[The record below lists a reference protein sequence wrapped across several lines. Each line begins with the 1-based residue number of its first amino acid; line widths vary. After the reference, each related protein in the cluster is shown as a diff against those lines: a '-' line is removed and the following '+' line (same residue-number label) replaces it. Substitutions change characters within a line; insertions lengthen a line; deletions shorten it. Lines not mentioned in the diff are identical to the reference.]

1 MANSKLPDAYPFTA
15 SRRDFLCRSWNGI
28 GALALAG
35 MLADDEAAGAAT
47 SPINPLEPRPQHLP
61 RKAKHCIFL
70 FMAGGVSHIDT
81 FEDKPLL
88 QKYAG
93 KSIPRPQGLSGE
105 VATALDA
112 PHSAMPSPW
121 GFQRHGESGRALS
134 TLFPHLGGC
143 VDDLAFVNGIRLDNN
158 NHGPATLH
166 VNTGS
171 QFPGSPSV
179 GSWIGYGLGTLNQN
193 LPGYVVIQDAR
204 GGPVNGSAVWG
215 NGYLPASYQG
225 TLFRSGGPPILDL
238 QLPSGLTRQQQRRE
252 FDLLKWLNKQHSD
265 ERPGG
270 SELEARIGAYELAF
284 RMQAEAP
291 EIVDLSRESEQTK
304 RLYGLDNPPTE
315 SFGRQCLLARRLVEK
330 GVRYCLLVHG
340 KEITKH
346 SWDDH
351 SDTKGRMPQH
361 AVEVDQPVAAL
372 LKDLKGRGLLDDTL
386 VVWASEMGRTPYI
399 QQGDKPDPKPG
410 RDHNQNAL
418 VMWMAGGDVKGGA
431 TVGATD
437 DFGLAGINPIP
448 LHDVHG
454 TILNLLGLDD
464 KRLTYLHQGRFRKLT
479 DIGGHVLSEIIA

>member
-1 MANSKLPDAYPFTA
+1 
-15 SRRDFLCRSWNGI
+15 
-28 GALALAG
+28 
-35 MLADDEAAGAAT
+35 
-47 SPINPLEPRPQHLP
+47 
-61 RKAKHCIFL
+61 
-70 FMAGGVSHIDT
+70 
-81 FEDKPLL
+81 
-88 QKYAG
+88 
-93 KSIPRPQGLSGE
+93 
-105 VATALDA
+105 
-112 PHSAMPSPW
+112 
-121 GFQRHGESGRALS
+121 
-134 TLFPHLGGC
+134 
-143 VDDLAFVNGIRLDNN
+143 
-158 NHGPATLH
+158 
-166 VNTGS
+166 
-171 QFPGSPSV
+171 
-179 GSWIGYGLGTLNQN
+179 
-193 LPGYVVIQDAR
+193 
-204 GGPVNGSAVWG
+204 
-215 NGYLPASYQG
+215 
-225 TLFRSGGPPILDL
+225 
-238 QLPSGLTRQQQRRE
+238 
-252 FDLLKWLNKQHSD
+252 
-265 ERPGG
+265 
-270 SELEARIGAYELAF
+270 
-284 RMQAEAP
+284 MQAEAP

-304 RLYGLDNPPTE
+304 RLYGLDNPLTE